1 MREDEYETEISQ
13 KVGGIM
19 KFRRIDEDT
28 VRCIVSKEDM
38 QEFGIV
44 LEDFFKNKSKIHDF
58 LHEVVER
65 AEQEVGYEPKEGLLS
80 MQIMPISQNS
90 IAITFTEK
98 EDGGYD
104 DMINNIK
111 ETVADIISENEA
123 DDELQSDD
131 VIEDF
136 EDEIEVNDEKDDL
149 VEENFTVGRDYRNM
163 LDYPKIMVAMPTIQG
178 LVDYCKA
185 VNINKSIRSELY
197 YLKNKDLYCLVIDK
211 NRLSVNDFKTITRLA
226 IEYSSNITNNKKI
239 IAYVREQGEV
249 IFDMSAYRFLTAY
262 M

>member
-1 MREDEYETEISQ
+1 MREDEYESEISQ

-136 EDEIEVNDEKDDL
+136 EDEIEVSDEKDDL

>member
-1 MREDEYETEISQ
+1 
-13 KVGGIM
+13 M

-131 VIEDF
+131 AIEDF
-136 EDEIEVNDEKDDL
+136 EDEIEVSDEKDDL

-197 YLKNKDLYCLVIDK
+197 YLKNKELYCLVIDK

>member
-90 IAITFTEK
+90 IVITFTEK

>member
-1 MREDEYETEISQ
+1 MRKDEYESEISQ

-104 DMINNIK
+104 DMI
-111 ETVADIISENEA
+111 
-123 DDELQSDD
+123 
-131 VIEDF
+131 EDF
-136 EDEIEVNDEKDDL
+136 EDEIEANDEKEDL
-149 VEENFTVGRDYRNM
+149 VEENFTVGRDYQNM
-163 LDYPKIMVAMPTIQG
+163 LDYPKLMVAMPTIQG

-211 NRLSVNDFKTITRLA
+211 YRLSINDFKTITRLA
-226 IEYSSNITNNKKI
+226 IEYSSNLTNNKKI

>member
-1 MREDEYETEISQ
+1 MRKDEYESEISQ

-111 ETVADIISENEA
+111 ETVADIISE
-123 DDELQSDD
+123 
-131 VIEDF
+131 
-136 EDEIEVNDEKDDL
+136 DEIEANDEKEDL
-149 VEENFTVGRDYRNM
+149 VEENFTVGRDYQNM
-163 LDYPKIMVAMPTIQG
+163 LDYPKLMVAMPTIQG

-211 NRLSVNDFKTITRLA
+211 YRLSVNDFKTITRLA
-226 IEYSSNITNNKKI
+226 IEYSSNLTNNKKI

>member
-1 MREDEYETEISQ
+1 MREDEYELEISQ

-123 DDELQSDD
+123 EEELQTDD
-131 VIEDF
+131 VIEEF
-136 EDEIEVNDEKDDL
+136 EDEIEVKEEKDDL
-149 VEENFTVGRDYRNM
+149 VDQDSIIEKQDKTFRTISR
-163 LDYPKIMVAMPTIQG
+163 IMVAMPTIQE
-178 LVDYCKA
+178 LVNYCKA
-185 VNINKSIRSELY
+185 ININKSITSELY
-197 YLKNKDLYCLVIDK
+197 YLKNKGLYCLIIDK

-226 IEYSSNITNNKKI
+226 IEYSSNITNNRKI
-239 IAYVREQGEV
+239 IAYVQEQGEV

>member
-1 MREDEYETEISQ
+1 MREDEYESEISQ

-131 VIEDF
+131 AIEDF
-136 EDEIEVNDEKDDL
+136 EDEIEVSDEKDDL

-197 YLKNKDLYCLVIDK
+197 YLKNK
-211 NRLSVNDFKTITRLA
+211 
-226 IEYSSNITNNKKI
+226 E
-239 IAYVREQGEV
+239 
-249 IFDMSAYRFLTAY
+249 
-262 M
+262 

>member
-1 MREDEYETEISQ
+1 LREDEYESEISQ

-131 VIEDF
+131 AIEDF
-136 EDEIEVNDEKDDL
+136 EDEIEVSDEKDDL

-197 YLKNKDLYCLVIDK
+197 YLKNKELYCLVIDK

>member
-1 MREDEYETEISQ
+1 MREDEYESEISQ

-178 LVDYCKA
+178 LEDYCKA

-197 YLKNKDLYCLVIDK
+197 YLKNKELYCLVIDK

>member
-1 MREDEYETEISQ
+1 MREDEYESEISQ

-131 VIEDF
+131 AIEDF
-136 EDEIEVNDEKDDL
+136 EDEIEVSDEKDDL

-197 YLKNKDLYCLVIDK
+197 YLKNKELYCLVIDK

>member
-1 MREDEYETEISQ
+1 MRKDEYESEISQ

-111 ETVADIISENEA
+111 ETVADIISENEV
-123 DDELQSDD
+123 DSELQGDD
-131 VIEDF
+131 MIEDF
-136 EDEIEVNDEKDDL
+136 EDEIEANDEKEDL
-149 VEENFTVGRDYRNM
+149 VEENFTVGRDYQNM
-163 LDYPKIMVAMPTIQG
+163 LDYPKLMVAMPTIQG
-178 LVDYCKA
+178 LVD
-185 VNINKSIRSELY
+185 INKSIRSELY

-211 NRLSVNDFKTITRLA
+211 YRLSVNDFKTITRLA
-226 IEYSSNITNNKKI
+226 IEYSSNLTNNKKI

>member
-1 MREDEYETEISQ
+1 MREDEYESEISQ

-131 VIEDF
+131 AIEDF
-136 EDEIEVNDEKDDL
+136 EDEIEVSDEKDDL